1 MSRSFYI
8 FLIKNFCIF
17 FWPLLTSCSA
27 FSYRPLFYKSGSC
40 NSKFFLCVP
49 SCQDNSGSFP
59 FSQHGSFYIRSFS
72 LWSDKYNI
80 HLHRILFSMWSGSLF
95 SLLLLLHFWQL
106 SVWSQSVLPVLP
118 AFEFP
123 SVFYHPTVC
132 LLFHFPILF
141 PIPLLSLSAFH
152 SLFRFL
158 SVHLPGF
165 WMQ

>member
-80 HLHRILFSMWSGSLF
+80 HLHRILFSRWSESLF

-118 AFEFP
+118 AFEFS

-132 LLFHFPILF
+132 LL
-141 PIPLLSLSAFH
+141 H
-152 SLFRFL
+152 SKSRQMHRKKAKQR
-158 SVHLPGF
+158 VKRRKR
-165 WMQ
+165 QQRNRKKNRKVKQ